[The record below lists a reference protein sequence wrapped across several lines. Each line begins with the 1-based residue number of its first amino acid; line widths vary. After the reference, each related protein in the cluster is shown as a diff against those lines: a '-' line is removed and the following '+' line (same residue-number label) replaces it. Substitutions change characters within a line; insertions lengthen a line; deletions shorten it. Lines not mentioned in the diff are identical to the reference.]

1 MSERH
6 CFYTG
11 MDYFDH
17 DSGQYPVVRITE
29 RQAGYEQVEDARTL
43 GEAWETAN
51 RLNAGLGLSSSDVA
65 AIVASSKLPRLDSNQ
80 QPTP

>member
-1 MSERH
+1 MSDRH
-6 CFYTG
+6 CYHAS

-17 DSGQYPVVRITE
+17 DSGQYPVVRIIE
-29 RQAGYEQVEDARTL
+29 HQHGYEHVDDARTL
-43 GEAWETAN
+43 GDAWEAVN
-51 RLNAGLGLSSSDVA
+51 KLNAGLGLSSDDVA

>member
-1 MSERH
+1 MSDRYCYH
-6 CFYTG
+6 TS

-17 DSGQYPVVRITE
+17 NSSEYRVVRITE
-29 RQAGYEQVEDARTL
+29 HQHGYEQVDDARTL

-51 RLNAGLGLSSSDVA
+51 KLNTGLGLSSDDVA